1 MTDTTNAI
9 RKIHKMMGEIEV
21 SLLINRTINED
32 ELSEMGYS
40 VTKIKYYEF
49 EISKDGLAF
58 PVWTKEGRYY
68 TSGGFYFGPQ
78 RTYFY
83 NMCYLPSSINELI
96 KQGFNPS
103 YERSR
108 ELQELSD
115 LIVGRINETIRI
127 VEGTREWTLG
137 NMLRRMGYFVA
148 YDGSSVCNFVKDG
161 IVYSAVMVGTVH
173 WKVNDSFSIYIADG
187 VPSKKCSLS
196 VIKDFIEGIMGN
208 VTKCGRRITEKDLLS
223 EYKRFRVRTYEG
235 KTLKTIKW
243 FDDFESAKKYA
254 YDYAVELA
262 EKVEP
267 NYRRW
272 AHNPQL
278 DWSDRNDYLALY
290 IWYMHDSGYPH
301 AVFVQGEHE

>member
-21 SLLINRTINED
+21 SLSINRSINED

-40 VTKIKYYEF
+40 VTKINYNEF
-49 EISKDGLAF
+49 EMSKDGLAF

-83 NMCYLPSSINELI
+83 NMYYLPSSINELI

-108 ELQELSD
+108 ELQDLRD
-115 LIVGRINETIRI
+115 LIVRRINETIRL
-127 VEGTREWTLG
+127 VTATREWTLG
-137 NMLRRMGYFVA
+137 DTLRYRGYFVA
-148 YDGSSVCNFVKDG
+148 YDGNSVCNFVKDG
-161 IVYSAVMVGTVH
+161 IVYSAYTTGGRE
-173 WKVNDSFSIYIADG
+173 WKVTDAFNIYVADG

-196 VIKDFIEGIMGN
+196 EIEEYIEGVVGN
-208 VTKCGRRITEKDLLS
+208 VTKLGRRMTEKDLIS
-223 EYKRFRVRTYEG
+223 EYKRFRVRTYADR
-235 KTLKTIKW
+235 TLKTIKW
-243 FDDFESAKKYA
+243 FENFESARKYA

-262 EKVEP
+262 RNVEP
-267 NYRRW
+267 RYRRW
-272 AHNPQL
+272 SYNPPL

-290 IWYMHDSGYPH
+290 IWYMYDNGSPH
-301 AVFVQGEHE
+301 AVFVQGEYE

>member
-1 MTDTTNAI
+1 MTDATNAI

-21 SLLINRTINED
+21 SLSINRSINED

-40 VTKIKYYEF
+40 VTKIKYDEF

-96 KQGFNPS
+96 KLGFNPS

-127 VEGTREWTLG
+127 VESTREWTLG
-137 NMLRRMGYFVA
+137 NTLRRMGYFVA

-161 IVYSAVMVGTVH
+161 IVYSAVMTGVVH
-173 WKVNDSFSIYIADG
+173 WKVSDSFNVYVADG

-196 VIKDFIEGIMGN
+196 TIKNYIEGIMGN
-208 VTKCGRRITEKDLLS
+208 VTKLGRRMTEKDLIS
-223 EYKRFRVRTYEG
+223 EYKRFRVRTYADR
-235 KTLKTIKW
+235 TLKTIKW
-243 FDDFESAKKYA
+243 FDDFESARKYA

-262 EKVEP
+262 RKVEP
-267 NYRRW
+267 RYRRW
-272 AHNPQL
+272 AHNPPL

-290 IWYMHDSGYPH
+290 IWYMHDSGCPH

>member
-272 AHNPQL
+272 AHNPPL

>member
-1 MTDTTNAI
+1 
-9 RKIHKMMGEIEV
+9 MGEIEV

-40 VTKIKYYEF
+40 VTKINYDDF
-49 EISKDGLAF
+49 EISRDGLAF

-68 TSGGFYFGPQ
+68 TSNGFYFGRQ
-78 RTYFY
+78 HTFCM
-83 NMCYLPSSINELI
+83 MCYLPKFIGDI
-96 KQGFNPS
+96 VAQGFNPA

-161 IVYSAVMVGTVH
+161 IVYSAVMVGNAH
-173 WKVNDSFSIYIADG
+173 WKVNDSFSIYVADG

-196 VIKDFIEGIMGN
+196 VIKNFIEGIMGN

-223 EYKRFRVRTYEG
+223 EYKRFRVRTYED

-254 YDYAVELA
+254 YDYAVRLA

-272 AHNPQL
+272 AHNPPL

-301 AVFVQGEHE
+301 AVFVQGEYD